1 MAFEQAYDVDI
12 GSGTLP
18 NLAQHK
24 RLAGTIGGD
33 IHPRVDNDRKL
44 NARRGAGVVTLNPED
59 HSVHLGLGQQNIT
72 VSSSALPL
80 PASPLD
86 SRRALVIHNNGPD
99 ILYIGGSNV
108 TTANG
113 FPMAVNEKIAIDIQG
128 NTNVWVYGVSAGT
141 SDVRLMELA

>member
-1 MAFEQAYDVDI
+1 MAYEQTYDVVI

-18 NLAQHK
+18 GLAAHH
-24 RLAGTIGGD
+24 RLAGSVGPD
-33 IHPRVDNDRKL
+33 IHPVVDNNRQL

-59 HSVHLGLGQQNIT
+59 HSVHLGLSQQNLAVT
-72 VSSSALPL
+72 SAVPL

-99 ILYIGGSNV
+99 ILYVGSSDV

-113 FPMAVNEKIAIDIQG
+113 FPLALNEKMAIDIQG

-141 SDVRLMELA
+141 SDVRILELA

>member
-1 MAFEQAYDVDI
+1 MSFEQTYDVVI

-18 NLAQHK
+18 GLDTHH
-24 RLAGTIGGD
+24 RLTGTIGGD
-33 IHPRVDNDRKL
+33 IHPSVDNNRKL

-59 HSVHLGLGQQNIT
+59 HSVHLGLLQQNLSVT
-72 VSSSALPL
+72 AAVPL

-99 ILYIGGSNV
+99 ILYVGGSNV

-113 FPMAVNEKIAIDIQG
+113 FPLIVNEKIAIDIQG
-128 NTNVWVYGVSAGT
+128 NTNVWVYGVSDGT
-141 SDVRLMELA
+141 SDVRILEFA

>member
-1 MAFEQAYDVDI
+1 MAFEQAYDVVI

-18 NLAQHK
+18 SLAQHK
-24 RLAGTIGGD
+24 RLQGTVGPD
-33 IHPRVDNDRKL
+33 THPVVDNDRKI
-44 NARRGAGVVTLNPED
+44 NARRGLGAVVLNPED
-59 HSVHLGLGQQNIT
+59 HSVHLGLGQQNIA
-72 VSSSALPL
+72 VSSTALPL

-99 ILYIGGSNV
+99 ILYIGDPNV

-128 NTNVWVYGVSAGT
+128 NQNVWVYGVSAGT
-141 SDVRLMELA
+141 SDVRIMELA